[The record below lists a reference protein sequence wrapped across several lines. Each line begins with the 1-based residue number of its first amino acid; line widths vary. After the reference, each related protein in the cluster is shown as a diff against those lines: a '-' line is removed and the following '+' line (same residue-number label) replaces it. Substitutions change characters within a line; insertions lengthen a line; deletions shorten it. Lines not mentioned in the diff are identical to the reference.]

1 MFSSRAKRLT
11 DNAPDVDAIVIIN
24 GQEPFLDSTF
34 WYLTGQR
41 AGTFEGGIAV
51 ARDGKLDVIVSSLE
65 AEGAKEGMGEVHEY
79 ADREDRNNTLKD
91 ILKGCVN
98 VGFNINSAPYSG
110 VEYVRKLAEVKVVD
124 ATKSIND
131 TISVKDEKE
140 LEAIRRACGISSKV
154 AEEIPGMLRSGVTEK
169 EVAAEMDTRMR
180 ELGGGGNAFDTIAA
194 FGGNASKPHH
204 APTDRKLGNGDVAL
218 FDFGTKYDRY
228 CSDMTRTVFFG
239 EPKDV
244 LKRAYITVKEA
255 QEAGFQCYRDGA
267 PASEADIEARKI
279 IDAGE
284 FKGRMIH
291 TFGHG
296 IGMDVHEAI
305 SIYSRSEQ
313 VLRSGNVVSAE
324 PGIYLPGLGGIRI
337 EDTCLVRVGGAE
349 RLTSFDRELTIV

>member
-11 DNAPDVDAIVIIN
+11 ENAPELDAIVIIN

-41 AGTFEGGIAV
+41 SGTFEGGIAV
-51 ARDGKLDVIVSSLE
+51 ARDGNLDVIVSPLE
-65 AEGAKEGMGEVHEY
+65 AEGAREGMGEIHEY
-79 ADREDRNNTLKD
+79 ADREDRNNILKD
-91 ILKGCVN
+91 LLKGCVN

-110 VEYVRKLAEVKVVD
+110 VEYVRKLADVKVAD

-140 LEAIRRACGISSKV
+140 VEAIRRACRISSKV
-154 AEEIPGMLRSGVTEK
+154 ADEIPGMLRSGVTEK
-169 EVAAEMDTRMR
+169 SVAAAMDNRMR
-180 ELGGGGNAFDTIAA
+180 ELGGEGNAFDTIAA
-194 FGGNASKPHH
+194 FGENASKPHH
-204 APTDRKLGNGDVAL
+204 SPTDRKLGKGDVAL

-244 LKRAYITVKEA
+244 LKRAYVTVMEA
-255 QEAGFQCYRDGA
+255 QETGFLCYRDGA
-267 PASEADIEARKI
+267 PASEADIQARKV

-305 SIYSRSEQ
+305 SVYSRSEQ
-313 VLRSGNVVSAE
+313 ILRSGNVVSAE
-324 PGIYLPGLGGIRI
+324 PGIYLPGVGGIRI
-337 EDTCLVRVGGAE
+337 EDTCLVKVGGAE
-349 RLTSFDRELTIV
+349 RLTSFDRDLTII